1 MFRSVISGA
10 PSLHKLS
17 AATAALLSLF
27 VVVVVVVRRPQLR
40 ILLDA
45 MPAPVE
51 AAALKGYRGA
61 PEGLPAE
68 ERFARALALCPRLG
82 AKVRVAL

>member
-1 MFRSVISGA
+1 MISGA

-27 VVVVVVVRRPQLR
+27 VVVVVRRPQLR